1 MRLPFL
7 ALLADGPAH
16 GYELRSAYQERCG
29 ALLPPMNAG
38 QVYNTLGRLESS
50 GLVAGEEVPQQGRPD
65 RRVYRIT
72 DAGRDELKA
81 WVARPVGATR
91 FGDEFFFK
99 LAFAGLGG
107 LADPATLIDER
118 EADCLQSLRDTD
130 AVARSG
136 DPGSPA
142 ALLAERAAVHLEA
155 ELRWLET
162 CRERLAST
170 PYSKT
175 RRLVRPSSPGRPPVH
190 ALRGVAI
197 DRGRGRVRDPDGPE
211 RLREVDA
218 AAPARRPRRARRRH
232 ARGSKVAG
240 STRSARRRGP
250 SSAAR
255 PSATSSS
262 R

>member
-1 MRLPFL
+1 MRFPFL

-38 QVYNTLGRLESS
+38 QVYNTLSRLESS
-50 GLVAGEEVPQQGRPD
+50 GMVEGEEVPQQGRPD

-107 LADPATLIDER
+107 LADPATLIDQR
-118 EADCLQSLRDTD
+118 QADCLQSLRDTD
-130 AVARSG
+130 AVARSSA
-136 DPGSPA
+136 PGSPA
-142 ALLAERAAVHLEA
+142 ALLAERAAAHLEA

-162 CRERLAST
+162 CREQLT
-170 PYSKT
+170 
-175 RRLVRPSSPGRPPVH
+175 
-190 ALRGVAI
+190 
-197 DRGRGRVRDPDGPE
+197 
-211 RLREVDA
+211 
-218 AAPARRPRRARRRH
+218 
-232 ARGSKVAG
+232 
-240 STRSARRRGP
+240 
-250 SSAAR
+250 
-255 PSATSSS
+255 
-262 R
+262 